1 MESGKYRTFVLYNE
15 ANGLRLYA
23 VDCTTSF
30 LDCVLIFLS
39 ASDMEWWIE
48 TNSDL
53 LKHYDI
59 MLEFSEDK
67 APRYNILNMYE
78 TAKEL
83 LVKNGKVY
91 INDR

>member
-1 MESGKYRTFVLYNE
+1 METGKYRTFVLYNE
-15 ANGLRLYA
+15 PNGLRLYA

-30 LDCVLIFLS
+30 IDCVLVFMTP
-39 ASDMEWWIE
+39 SDMEWWLE

-67 APRYNILNMYE
+67 EPRYSILRMYE

-91 INDR
+91 INER

>member
-1 MESGKYRTFVLYNE
+1 METGKYKTFVLYNE
-15 ANGLRLYA
+15 RNCLTLYA

-30 LDCVLIFLS
+30 IDCVLVFMS
-39 ASDMEWWIE
+39 PTDMEWWIE
-48 TNSDL
+48 TNRDL

-67 APRYNILNMYE
+67 EPRYNILKMYE
-78 TAKEL
+78 KAKEL
-83 LVKNGKVY
+83 LIKNGKVY